1 MDINSFF
8 GEFKKFIGRGNVIDL
23 AVAVIMGAASKAI
36 IDSLV
41 GDIITPILG
50 VFLGGVNFKGL
61 SITLGHAHIMYG
73 AFIQAIINFIIIAV
87 IVFLIVKN
95 ITKIQVRLLGIS
107 VTEPKPIPEDV
118 KLLTEIRDLLKK

>member
-1 MDINSFF
+1 MGINSFIE
-8 GEFKKFIGRGNVIDL
+8 EFKKFIGRGNVIDL
-23 AVAVIMGAASKAI
+23 AVAVVMGAASKAI

-61 SITLGHAHIMYG
+61 SITLGHAQIMYG
-73 AFIQAIINFIIIAV
+73 AFIQAIINFLIIAV
-87 IVFLIVKN
+87 IVFLFVKN
-95 ITKIQVRLLGIS
+95 ISKLQARLLGTS
-107 VTEPKPIPEDV
+107 LTEPKPVPDDV